1 MVAKQA
7 TVVNE
12 TGIHA
17 RPASNLINLA
27 KQYASKITIRNMS
40 RENTQ
45 AVNAKSIVM
54 VLTLA
59 VRKGMEVEIAADGVD
74 EQQAVDAMIRFIEAG
89 LGEALT

>member
-1 MVAKQA
+1 MVSRQAK
-7 TVVNE
+7 VINE

-27 KQYASKITIRNMS
+27 KQYTSKITIRNIS
-40 RENTQ
+40 RANTP

-59 VRKGMEVEIAADGVD
+59 VSKGMEVEIVADGAD
-74 EQQAVDAMIRFIEAG
+74 EQQAVDSMIGFIEAG
-89 LGEALT
+89 LGEASV